1 MWGPKADCTLLL
13 MGAESYFPQNIMQ
26 QCLKMCRVETFGIVP
41 YSTGHHC
48 LPFPPNQLSLFLL
61 SEVQN
66 QVCSPTAIQTIHCKN
81 RTRDR
86 VYHCC
91 CQAAHDA
98 WPPSLFSA
106 SVQILNYMLPILTFK
121 KTWLQL
127 VPLHHWF
134 NTTKKIQFFVAC
146 TLSQD
151 WFQLQ
156 FHFFPQIDSGGPF

>member
-1 MWGPKADCTLLL
+1 
-13 MGAESYFPQNIMQ
+13 MGTKSGLHTAFNERWVIFSTKHHATVSENVQSWDFW
-26 QCLKMCRVETFGIVP
+26 
-41 YSTGHHC
+41 YSIITGHHC
-48 LPFPPNQLSLFLL
+48 RRPPRPSRISSCCLKFKTKS
-61 SEVQN
+61 
-66 QVCSPTAIQTIHCKN
+66 AIQTIHCKN

-106 SVQILNYMLPILTFK
+106 SVQILDRMLPTVTFK

-134 NTTKKIQFFVAC
+134 NTIKITLYTLRSARHKELVNQQFDFSRNSILVFPN
-146 TLSQD
+146 
-151 WFQLQ
+151 WF
-156 FHFFPQIDSGGPF
+156 